1 MTTGPEM
8 QRQGVQM
15 IAVPNISGILSQM
28 ACGKWT
34 ANMKCCTMHLEDPN
48 QKISLSNKPLYATME
63 ANPAFQAAD
72 DRSARRQER
81 INGTVLERQ
90 RHLEE
95 ERRFEEKVATFVG
108 SMDIDSDPLESGKG
122 IARNLLKKIEFLERR
137 GEKLEEKVCYTLCL
151 CAYAGSCPCL

>member
-1 MTTGPEM
+1 M
-8 QRQGVQM
+8 R
-15 IAVPNISGILSQM
+15 AVPNIPRILSQM
-28 ACGKWT
+28 APGKWT

-81 INGTVLERQ
+81 INGTVEERQ

-95 ERRFEEKVATFVG
+95 ERRFEEKVVTCVG
-108 SMDIDSDPLESGKG
+108 SMDIDSDSLESGKD
-122 IARNLLKKIEFLERR
+122 IARNLLKKIEFLESR